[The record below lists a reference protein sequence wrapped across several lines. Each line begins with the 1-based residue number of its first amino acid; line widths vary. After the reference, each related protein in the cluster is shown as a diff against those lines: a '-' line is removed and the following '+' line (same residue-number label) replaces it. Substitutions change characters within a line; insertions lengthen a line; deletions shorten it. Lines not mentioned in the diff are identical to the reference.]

1 MTSAEH
7 MKMKWTDFPATNSAV
22 HMLNCAVPYVCK
34 SNILEFLVFSLWH
47 ALVTFLLMNM
57 IIYWQP
63 PNYTSINSL
72 VSCGGYCR
80 F

>member
-34 SNILEFLVFSLWH
+34 SNILNFWSSHFGMHCYIFVDEYDHILAAS
-47 ALVTFLLMNM
+47 
-57 IIYWQP
+57 
-63 PNYTSINSL
+63 
-72 VSCGGYCR
+72 
-80 F
+80 